1 MNTCRHFDLD
11 EAPLSVRHMPEFAP
25 TQDEVHELPAHVIDR
40 LPEAFDAPEP
50 HAGQRRGIAIV
61 AVVLGAVICAVCLAG
76 YREALP
82 W

>member
-1 MNTCRHFDLD
+1 MNLNPIHAPGWPD
-11 EAPLSVRHMPEFAP
+11 EP
-25 TQDEVHELPAHVIDR
+25 TQPIPLLTVHVIDR
-40 LPEAFDAPEP
+40 LPEEFDAPDTEP